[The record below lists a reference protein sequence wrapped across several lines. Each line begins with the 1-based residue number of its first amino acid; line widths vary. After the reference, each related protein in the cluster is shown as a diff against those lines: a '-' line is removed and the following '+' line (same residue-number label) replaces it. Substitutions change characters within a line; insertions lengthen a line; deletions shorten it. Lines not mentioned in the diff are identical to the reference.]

1 VLSQIPASEV
11 SRPKVVF
18 SIEGLGDAQGEFFRF
33 AAPRTSDALLRNL
46 PLNGRAVRYGDGEV
60 YFQVPVKAPGEKP
73 RTKMEVGSIGYWP
86 QGDAVC
92 VFYGPTRPYGPV
104 NLLGRITSG
113 LELFKQL
120 KDGTSI
126 TIRKG

>member
-1 VLSQIPASEV
+1 MSRIPPSEV
-11 SRPKVVF
+11 SRPKVAF
-18 SIEGLGDAQGEFFRF
+18 SIEGLGEAQGEFFRF

-46 PLNGRAVRYGDGEV
+46 PVNGRAVRYGEEI
-60 YFQVPVKAPGEKP
+60 YFQVAVKAPGEKP
-73 RTKMEVGSIGYWP
+73 RSNMEVASIGYWP

-92 VFYGPTRPYGPV
+92 IFYGPTRPYSPV

-120 KDGTSI
+120 KEGTVI
-126 TIRKG
+126 TIRKL